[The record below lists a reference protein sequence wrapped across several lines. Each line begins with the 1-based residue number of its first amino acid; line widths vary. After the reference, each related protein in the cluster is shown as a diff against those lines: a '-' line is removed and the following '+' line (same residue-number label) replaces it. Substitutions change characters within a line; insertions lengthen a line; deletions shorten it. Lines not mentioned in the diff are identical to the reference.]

1 MTILA
6 PIIVALFARLLS
18 DGYRVIDQYLITNIL
33 TLVRGF
39 EFAIVLMAAAV
50 FMLMAVG
57 IAMRQARKL
66 PRSYS
71 IESFDLDGRHATI
84 DGLRYTCSTYEVA
97 ESYARYYRQTFD
109 RQYTFKVVG
118 SVERIEYKFG
128 NEVRNR

>member
-1 MTILA
+1 MTIVA

-18 DGYRVIDQYLITNIL
+18 DGYKVIDQYLITNIL
-33 TLVRGF
+33 TFVRGF
-39 EFAIVLMAAAV
+39 EFAIVLVAAAV
-50 FMLMAVG
+50 FMLIAVG
-57 IAMRQARKL
+57 IALRQARRL
-66 PRSYS
+66 SRSYS

-84 DGLRYTCSTYEVA
+84 DGLRHTCSAYEVA